1 MSGFDYLSI
10 ARAAAKRC
18 GVDLDAVMSAPEPEC
33 MLKAARITTRPGPR
47 YLVAE
52 APSGKS
58 CLRCSGG
65 LYEPAGELS
74 ASRGVPYHPCPG
86 DALRRLAR
94 RLNEAAIPAAFTEA
108 TIANTYSPQFAQAVR
123 RPDWTPG
130 SPGWWLW
137 GRTGRGKSWALAVAA
152 KHAIAKGV
160 HTRWVNL
167 PELVTRLKATWSQR
181 DANEDQILEPLKR
194 VPLLVLDEIGGT
206 VLDRRGNR
214 SLDNHEVAYLA
225 AIIDA
230 RSAGEGLTTWVTSN
244 LQPEELAALGDQQ
257 LERTWSRLTD
267 VRRMHRPLQIEGP
280 DRRQQ

>member
-10 ARAAAKRC
+10 ARSAAERC
-18 GVDLDAVMSAPEPEC
+18 GVDLDEIMNAPEPEC
-33 MLKAARITTRPGPR
+33 LLKGSRISTRPGPR
-47 YLVAE
+47 YIVAE
-52 APSGKS
+52 APCGKP
-58 CLRCSGG
+58 CVRCGG
-65 LYEPAGELS
+65 NLYEPVGSLME
-74 ASRGVPYHPCPG
+74 SRGVVYRPCPG
-86 DALRRLAR
+86 DDLRRMAR
-94 RLNEAAIPAAFTEA
+94 RLNDAQIPAAFTEA

-167 PELVTRLKATWSQR
+167 PELVGNLRATWGTSKSE
-181 DANEDQILEPLKR
+181 DAILEPLKR
-194 VPLLVLDEIGGT
+194 VPLLIIDEIGGT

-214 SLDNHEVAYLA
+214 SLDNHEIATLA